1 MSARQESPLNGWLL
15 EIDGL
20 RTEIR
25 RRKDSVRPV
34 DGVSLT
40 VAPGETV
47 GLVGES
53 GCGKTMTAMSVLRLL
68 PPGGRITAGSIRMNG
83 TDLVKLG
90 PAEMRKVRG
99 RDIAMVFQDPMTSLN
114 PTMTIG
120 RQIAGPVRAHLGF
133 SRAAAMRRAE
143 EVLGL
148 VGVPRPA
155 ERIGDYPHQLSGGL
169 RQRVMIAMALACEPK
184 LLIADEPTTALDVTI
199 QAQIL
204 RLLDDLT
211 ERLNMGMLL
220 VTHDMGVIAGRT
232 DRVLVMYAGR
242 IVEASSTDSLFSGPR
257 HPYTEALLQSI
268 PRLDQGVGQR
278 LYSIPGRP
286 PDLSSPPAGCRFAPR
301 CRHATQE
308 CRDQDPVLDGP
319 DPAHSYACFHPRP
332 AAPEPAVLAAGAAT
346 ASQGSEATADSQ
358 APLLELADVHK
369 EFGVHSGVL
378 QRTVA
383 SVKAVSGVS
392 FSITAGET
400 FGVVGESGCG
410 KTTIG
415 RLIATLERP
424 DSGSIRFEGTDFGSL
439 SGSRLRQV
447 RRHVQLMFQDSYA
460 SLDPR
465 MQVGSSIREPLLVQ
479 HVGTRA
485 TRTATVND
493 LLDKVGL
500 PRSAAMRYPHE
511 FSGGQRQR
519 IGLARALALSPRLIV
534 ADEPVS
540 ALDVSIR
547 SQVLNLMKGLQADL
561 GLTYIV
567 ISHDLSV
574 IRYLADRI
582 GVMYLGKLVE
592 IGPAAEIYARPAHPY
607 TASLLEAVP
616 VPDPQQERA
625 KKPAVIRGE
634 LPSALHPP
642 SGCRFR
648 TRCPRAADRCA
659 EEEPL
664 PRLFGDGHLAA
675 CHFPLEPVLTT
686 ISLPRAA
693 PAASPSPGSLS
704 PSSPAPRA
712 SDQSGDAEVS

>member
-1 MSARQESPLNGWLL
+1 LSGLL
-15 EIDGL
+15 EICGL

-34 DGVSLT
+34 DGISLT
-40 VAPGETV
+40 VAQGETV

-68 PPGGRITAGSIRMNG
+68 PPGGHIAAGSIRMNG
-83 TDLVKLG
+83 TDLVPLS

-120 RQIAGPVRAHLGF
+120 RQIAGPVRAHLGS
-133 SRAAAMRRAE
+133 SRAAATRRAA

-155 ERIGDYPHQLSGGL
+155 ERLDDYPHQLSGGL

-204 RLLDDLT
+204 RLLEDLT

-220 VTHDMGVIAGRT
+220 VSHDMGVIAGRT

-242 IVEASSTDSLFSGPR
+242 IVEAASTDSLFSGPR
-257 HPYTEALLQSI
+257 HPYTAALLQSI
-268 PRLDQGVGQR
+268 PRLDQGGQQ

-308 CRDQDPVLDGP
+308 CREQVPVLDGP
-319 DPAHSYACFHPRP
+319 DPAHSYACFHPR
-332 AAPEPAVLAAGAAT
+332 LGAAEPT
-346 ASQGSEATADSQ
+346 VMAAAASVSAAASASAGK
-358 APLLELADVHK
+358 APLLELTDVHK
-369 EFGVHSGVL
+369 EFGVHAGVL

-392 FSITAGET
+392 FSIAAGET
-400 FGVVGESGCG
+400 FGLVGESGCG
-410 KTTIG
+410 KTTTG

-424 DSGSIRFEGTDFGSL
+424 DSGSINFEGADLGSL
-439 SGSRLRQV
+439 SGNRLRKA

-465 MQVGSSIREPLLVQ
+465 MQVGSSIREPLLIQ

-500 PRSAAMRYPHE
+500 PRSAAARYPHE

-519 IGLARALALSPRLIV
+519 IGLARALALSPQLIV

-540 ALDVSIR
+540 ALDVSIQ

-574 IRYLADRI
+574 VRYLADRI

-616 VPDPQQERA
+616 VPDPKQERA
-625 KKPAVIRGE
+625 KQQAVIRGE

-648 TRCPRAADRCA
+648 TRCPMATDRCA
-659 EEEPL
+659 SEEPV
-664 PRLFGDGHLAA
+664 PRLFGDGHVAA
-675 CHFPLEPVLTT
+675 CHFPLAPVLT
-686 ISLPRAA
+686 
-693 PAASPSPGSLS
+693 
-704 PSSPAPRA
+704 A
-712 SDQSGDAEVS
+712 SD

>member
-1 MSARQESPLNGWLL
+1 LSARQESPPNDALL

-25 RRKDSVRPV
+25 RRKDSVHPV

-53 GCGKTMTAMSVLRLL
+53 GCGKTMTAMSVLGLL
-68 PPGGRITAGSIRMNG
+68 PPGGRIAAGSIRMNG
-83 TDLVKLG
+83 TDLVRLS
-90 PAEMRKVRG
+90 PAEVRKVRG
-99 RDIAMVFQDPMTSLN
+99 KDIAMVFQDPMTSLN

-120 RQIAGPVRAHLGF
+120 RQIAGPVRAHLGS
-133 SRAAAMRRAE
+133 SRAAGMRRAE

-155 ERIGDYPHQLSGGL
+155 ERLGDYPHQLSGGL

-242 IVEASSTDSLFSGPR
+242 IVETSSTDSLFSGPR

-268 PRLDQGVGQR
+268 PRLDQAAGQR

-308 CRDQDPVLDGP
+308 CRNQDPVLDGP
-319 DPAHSYACFHPRP
+319 DPAHLYACFHPRP
-332 AAPEPAVLAAGAAT
+332 AAPEPAVLAAGAA
-346 ASQGSEATADSQ
+346 AAGQHSEATAGSP

-392 FSITAGET
+392 FSIIVGET
-400 FGVVGESGCG
+400 FGLVGESGCG

-424 DSGSIRFEGTDFGSL
+424 DSGSIRFQGTDLGSL
-439 SGSRLRQV
+439 SGSRLRQA

-465 MQVGSSIREPLLVQ
+465 MQVGSSIREPLVVQ

-500 PRSAAMRYPHE
+500 PRSAAVRYPHE

-519 IGLARALALSPRLIV
+519 IGLARALALSPQLIV

-540 ALDVSIR
+540 ALDVSIQ

-574 IRYLADRI
+574 VRYLANRI

-592 IGPAAEIYARPAHPY
+592 IGSAAEIYARPAHPY

-616 VPDPQQERA
+616 VPDPRQERA
-625 KKPAVIRGE
+625 KKPTVIRGE

-659 EEEPL
+659 EEEPP

-675 CHFPLEPVLTT
+675 CHFPLEPVLTA
-686 ISLPRAA
+686 ISPPPAA
-693 PAASPSPGSLS
+693 PAASP
-704 PSSPAPRA
+704 
-712 SDQSGDAEVS
+712 

>member
-1 MSARQESPLNGWLL
+1 MSALQESPPNGGLL

-53 GCGKTMTAMSVLRLL
+53 GCGKTMTAMSVLGLL
-68 PPGGRITAGSIRMNG
+68 PPGGRIAAGSIRMNG
-83 TDLVKLG
+83 TDLVKLN

-120 RQIAGPVRAHLGF
+120 RQIAGPVRAHLGS

-155 ERIGDYPHQLSGGL
+155 ERLGDYPHQLSGGL

-268 PRLDQGVGQR
+268 PRLDQAAGQR

-308 CRDQDPVLDGP
+308 CRNQDPVLDGP
-319 DPAHSYACFHPRP
+319 DPAHRYACFHPRP
-332 AAPEPAVLAAGAAT
+332 AAAELAVLAASAG
-346 ASQGSEATADSQ
+346 QHSEATAGSQ

-369 EFGVHSGVL
+369 DFGVHSGVL

-392 FSITAGET
+392 LSITAGET
-400 FGVVGESGCG
+400 FGLVGESGCG

-424 DSGSIRFEGTDFGSL
+424 DSGSIRFQGTDLGSL
-439 SGSRLRQV
+439 SGSRLRQA

-465 MQVGSSIREPLLVQ
+465 MQVGSSIREPLQVQ

-500 PRSAAMRYPHE
+500 PRSAAVRYPHE

-540 ALDVSIR
+540 ALDVSIQ

-574 IRYLADRI
+574 VRYLANRI

-616 VPDPQQERA
+616 VPDPRQERA
-625 KKPAVIRGE
+625 KKPTVIRGE

-675 CHFPLEPVLTT
+675 CHFPLEPVLTA
-686 ISLPRAA
+686 ISPPPAA
-693 PAASPSPGSLS
+693 PAAST
-704 PSSPAPRA
+704 
-712 SDQSGDAEVS
+712 